1 MATSTTRNQTSAVE
15 RRARQFYQHLNAHE
29 FGKCFAMIDP
39 IIRGSST
46 SVTAYQ
52 YENALRQFVA
62 FYHRIDLLSVTLEV
76 HLDEPS
82 NLFGNRDFA
91 VGQTC
96 WTDKNGDEHVFQERW
111 VRDGQRW
118 YTRST
123 GFVTPAAPK
132 KSRIKQ
138 RENGAT

>member
-1 MATSTTRNQTSAVE
+1 MPYRNPTRAVE
-15 RRARQFYQHLNAHE
+15 RRVRQFYQLLNAHE
-29 FGKCFAMIDP
+29 FGKCFTMIDP
-39 IIRGSST
+39 IIRGNSS

-52 YENALRQFVA
+52 YENALRQLVG
-62 FYHRIDLLSVTLEV
+62 YYTRIDLLSVTLDV
-76 HLDEPS
+76 QLDEPS
-82 NLFGNRDFA
+82 DLFGNRDFA

-96 WTDKNGDEHVFQERW
+96 WTDNKGEEQVFQERW

-132 KSRIKQ
+132 KSRNKH
-138 RENGAT
+138 RENGAP

>member
-1 MATSTTRNQTSAVE
+1 MATSTTRNPTSAVE
-15 RRARQFYQHLNAHE
+15 RRVRQFYQLLNAHE

-39 IIRGSST
+39 IIRSSSA

-52 YENALRQFVA
+52 YENALRQFIS
-62 FYHRIDLLSVTLEV
+62 YYTRIELLSVTLQV

-82 NLFGNRDFA
+82 DLFGNRDFA

-96 WTDKNGDEHVFQERW
+96 WADKSGEEHVFQERW

-118 YTRST
+118 YTR
-123 GFVTPAAPK
+123 
-132 KSRIKQ
+132 
-138 RENGAT
+138 